1 MADEDG
7 GGLKDRLTRQGEDAL
22 GKLASDL
29 LENPLINSAITRAFS
44 ARERAVHAQEA
55 AMGALNIPSAAD
67 IDKLTRRLRT
77 VAGRLEG
84 VEDGLDRLQRG
95 VDELGER
102 LQSVSRGSEPGVADR
117 LGAVEGQLTKLVAEV
132 GTITAALDAR
142 PAPMPR
148 EQERLAVDE
157 APPKAKPARRRS
169 AKK

>member
-1 MADEDG
+1 MADEEG
-7 GGLKDRLTRQGEDAL
+7 AGLRDRLTRQGEDAL

-29 LENPLINSAITRAFS
+29 LENPVINSALTRAFS
-44 ARERAVHAQEA
+44 ARERAAHAQEA

-102 LQSVSRGSEPGVADR
+102 LQSVSRGSEAGGADR
-117 LGAVEGQLTKLVAEV
+117 LAAVEGQLTKLVAEI
-132 GTITAALDAR
+132 GTISSALDAR
-142 PAPMPR
+142 PSPPPR
-148 EQERLAVDE
+148 EQE
-157 APPKAKPARRRS
+157 
-169 AKK
+169 

>member
-1 MADEDG
+1 MADEDS
-7 GGLKDRLTRQGEDAL
+7 GGLKDRLARQGEDAL

-44 ARERAVHAQEA
+44 AREHAVHAQEA

-95 VDELGER
+95 VDGLDER

-117 LGAVEGQLTKLVAEV
+117 LASVEGQLTKLVAEV
-132 GTITAALDAR
+132 GTISAALDAR
-142 PAPMPR
+142 PAPVPR
-148 EQERLAVDE
+148 EQERLAMDE
-157 APPKAKPARRRS
+157 APANAKPARRRS

>member
-1 MADEDG
+1 MADEDS

-95 VDELGER
+95 VDGLDER

-117 LGAVEGQLTKLVAEV
+117 LASVEGQLTKLVAEV
-132 GTITAALDAR
+132 GTISAALDAR
-142 PAPMPR
+142 PAPVPR
-148 EQERLAVDE
+148 EQERLAMDE
-157 APPKAKPARRRS
+157 APPKAKPARGQS